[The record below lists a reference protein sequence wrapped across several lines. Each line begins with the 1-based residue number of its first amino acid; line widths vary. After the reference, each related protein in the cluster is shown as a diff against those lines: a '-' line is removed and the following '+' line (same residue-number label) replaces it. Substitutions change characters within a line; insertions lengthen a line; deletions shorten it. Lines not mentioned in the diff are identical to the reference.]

1 MSYKVKE
8 MSNHRGYMR
17 TTRPPITK
25 VRKPVTAMRRLVV
38 KTATSSAHTPCG
50 NVSQW
55 KEFSGWLTSNEKFK
69 CLLLIGPTGCGK
81 THMTYAKATEHDRQ
95 IYEINAGNIVGEEQL
110 KEDLYQACT
119 CTSDTLSNAVDGD
132 TSHKKLVLLEDV
144 DGYSTSAVNTIY
156 SFLQSRNRPSA
167 CEPIVCTCTP
177 HNSYATVKLLRG
189 VCNKVIWLNPIDEH
203 SLEEYAKRHF
213 PNKMQE
219 TTKGAIKRCRGDLR
233 QLIMYLSYATG
244 TCTDD
249 SKRGLWDTVAAT
261 LRQDSNCRH
270 LCNYHEPEV
279 IFNMLF
285 ENYAKFHMSDEK
297 LMATANA
304 FSIIDT
310 MRSGNI
316 NSLKREAWE
325 LAYQLPTKINIPTNT
340 ITYMSFPRPKIKF
353 VNFENEFRVSSS
365 NER

>member
-1 MSYKVKE
+1 MSYTVKE
-8 MSNHRGYMR
+8 MPNHRGYVR
-17 TTRPPITK
+17 TTRAPITK
-25 VRKPVTAMRRLVV
+25 VRKPVTAMRRPVV
-38 KTATSSAHTPCG
+38 KTATSSAPMPYG

-95 IYEINAGNIVGEEQL
+95 IYEVNAGNIIGEEQL
-110 KEDLYQACT
+110 KQDLYQTCT
-119 CTSDTLSNAVDGD
+119 CKSNALSNAVDGD
-132 TSHKKLVLLEDV
+132 TSHKNLVLLEDV
-144 DGYSTSAVNTIY
+144 DGFPTSTVNTIY
-156 SFLQSRNRPSA
+156 SFLQSSDRPSA

-177 HNSYATVKLLRG
+177 HNSYATMKLLRG

-219 TTKGAIKRCRGDLR
+219 TIKSAIQRCRGDLR
-233 QLIMYLSYATG
+233 QFIMYLSYATG
-244 TCTDD
+244 TYIDGKC
-249 SKRGLWDTVAAT
+249 GLWDTVAAT
-261 LRQDSNCRH
+261 LRQDSNSKQ

-297 LMATANA
+297 LMATADA
-304 FSIIDT
+304 FSIIDN

-316 NSLKREAWE
+316 KSIKREAWE
-325 LAYQLPTKINIPTNT
+325 LAYKLPTPIKIPTKS
-340 ITYMSFPRPKIKF
+340 ITYMSFPRPTTKF
-353 VNFENEFRVSSS
+353 PDFKNEFSVSFS